1 MAFITLDRRAFH
13 HNLNMIAKQLQ
24 SREKIA
30 LVLKDNA
37 YGHGL
42 VPIAKMA
49 SKYGVTRAVVRT
61 LEEAL
66 LIRDRF
72 EYVLV
77 LADVPEVLTP
87 QIHFTINAMEQI
99 RLFPK
104 GSRVELKIDTGM
116 HRNGV
121 PPHMLHHAFEKIRK
135 NGLKLEGIFTHY
147 RSSDETGSDYFW
159 QRRTF
164 ETVKTEA
171 LALAKQYGIRK
182 LRFHAAN
189 SAALFRS
196 RDGHEDM
203 VRVGIAAY
211 GCLEMPEGLP
221 QPDLLPVLS
230 LWGEKLSQRRLKKG
244 ERVGYGGSFEAPR
257 QLQVS
262 NYDLG
267 YADGLLRS
275 ASNRFTAP
283 GGEQLLGRI
292 SMDNCSFISEAET
305 LLVFDDARTY
315 AAAAGTIS
323 YEVLVGL
330 HPRLRRKIIE

>member
-42 VPIAKMA
+42 LPIAKMA
-49 SKYGVTRAVVRT
+49 SKYGITRAVVRT
-61 LEEAL
+61 LEEAQ

-72 EYVLV
+72 EYILV
-77 LADVPEVLTP
+77 LGDIPDALAP
-87 QIHFTINAMEQI
+87 QFRFTINAMEQI
-99 RLFPK
+99 KLFPK
-104 GSRVELKIDTGM
+104 GSRVELKVDTGM

-135 NGLKLEGIFTHY
+135 NGLKLEGVFTHY
-147 RSSDETGSDYFW
+147 RSADEMGSDYFW
-159 QRRTF
+159 QRRSF
-164 ETVKTEA
+164 EAVKKEA
-171 LALAKQYGIRK
+171 LALAKQYGIKK

-189 SAALFRS
+189 SAGLFRS
-196 RDGHEDM
+196 KEGHEDM
-203 VRVGIAAY
+203 ARVGIAAY
-211 GCLEMPEGLP
+211 GCLEMPDGLP

-244 ERVGYGGSFEAPR
+244 ERIGYGGRFEASR

-275 ASNRFTAP
+275 ASDNFTAP
-283 GGEQLLGRI
+283 GGEKLLGRI
-292 SMDNCSFISEAET
+292 SMDNSSFIGEADT
-305 LLVFDDARTY
+305 LLVFDDARSY

-330 HPRLRRKIIE
+330 HPRLKRKIIE